1 MIPKKCV
8 TIYLKKKAVGSRII
22 KENMK
27 MKKQVVK
34 RMLMVVRKEAVKGAD
49 AASPK
54 GLFEQKVPNALV
66 KKGEVKS

>member
-1 MIPKKCV
+1 MCYHLFKEK
-8 TIYLKKKAVGSRII
+8 TVGSRII
-22 KENMK
+22 KENKK

-49 AASPK
+49 VASPK